1 MVAAAISVVLAL
13 WGVPQAG
20 LGAAPA
26 AVVSIGVVA
35 LLAGGALAVRF
46 RREGIVRDGDVLS
59 QALDLDPDA
68 LAAVLPDGGPLF
80 VNIAFDR
87 RFSPSRE
94 PPLVRIAAALA
105 DDPRSQDQ
113 FDRLRGAAAAGDEAQ
128 ASLLLHA
135 LSVRLIIQ
143 CERVLALL
151 IYA

>member
-26 AVVSIGVVA
+26 AVVFIGVIA

-68 LAAVLPDGGPLF
+68 LAALSPDGGPLF

-105 DDPRSQDQ
+105 DDPEVAGPVRPVAWGRSGG
-113 FDRLRGAAAAGDEAQ
+113 RRGAGVAPAACP
-128 ASLLLHA
+128 
-135 LSVRLIIQ
+135 Q
-143 CERVLALL
+143 CPTHNTV
-151 IYA
+151 